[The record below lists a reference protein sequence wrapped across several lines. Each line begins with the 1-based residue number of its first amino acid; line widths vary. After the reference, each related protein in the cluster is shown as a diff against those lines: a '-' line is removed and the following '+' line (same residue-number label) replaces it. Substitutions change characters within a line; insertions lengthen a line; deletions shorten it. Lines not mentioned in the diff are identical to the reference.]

1 MKPLNINPPTK
12 PLRPIHP
19 QTLHSLLS
27 LAAENRPE
35 KIPAAISRA
44 VSNITH
50 AEICFITPF
59 LTMMGILQFL
69 KDSTWQLRR

>member
-19 QTLHSLLS
+19 QTLHSLLA

-35 KIPAAISRA
+35 NPG
-44 VSNITH
+44 SNI
-50 AEICFITPF
+50 PSMY
-59 LTMMGILQFL
+59 LILPML
-69 KDSTWQLRR
+69 KSVS